1 MMCQKMHLL
10 LTCKRQTLKTV
21 SKALPHLEPAR
32 GQTPRSEACRG
43 PGIKASRFF
52 RSMVYQG
59 KMIAAEV
66 DKMNPEERKRLYKE
80 MRLYKAKSSQ
90 LTTEIIRQH
99 HAGQAEQ
106 FRGDGT
112 NLLEEMLREGVWP
125 DKDVEAVEPTTEEKR
140 SIHSRILKDG
150 MCLAC
155 GKQCDVTVI
164 TLLAACQ
171 THAILQ
177 NSAVDASLFFSGWLY
192 CFNVFIWPTHQR
204 VLKEECQLD
213 RLFGPPAGF
222 GLRRWGSGCKVCTRK
237 GLMEY
242 FGDAVF

>member
-1 MMCQKMHLL
+1 MWRLWEEMKKDGVSLES
-10 LTCKRQTLKTV
+10 TSVDDV
-21 SKALPHLEPAR
+21 SKDAFASDM
-32 GQTPRSEACRG
+32 QTSDTEDSVKGTTSFGTSKRTNTRSEACRG
-43 PGIKASRFF
+43 PGRKASRFF

-66 DKMNPEERKRLYKE
+66 DKLNPEEGKRLYKE

-99 HAGQAEQ
+99 HAEQAEQ

-112 NLLEEMLREGVWP
+112 NLLKEMLREGVWP

-155 GKQCDVTVI
+155 GKQCDDS
-164 TLLAACQ
+164 
-171 THAILQ
+171 HAMS
-177 NSAVDASLFFSGWLY
+177 SA
-192 CFNVFIWPTHQR
+192 HQR

-213 RLFGPPAGF
+213 RVFGPPAGF

>member
-1 MMCQKMHLL
+1 MKKDGVSLES
-10 LTCKRQTLKTV
+10 TSVDDV
-21 SKALPHLEPAR
+21 SKDAFASDM
-32 GQTPRSEACRG
+32 QTSDTEDSVKGTTSFGTSKRTNTRSAASRG
-43 PGIKASRFF
+43 PGRKASRLF

-59 KMIAAEV
+59 KMIA
-66 DKMNPEERKRLYKE
+66 
-80 MRLYKAKSSQ
+80 AKSSQ

-99 HAGQAEQ
+99 HAEQAEQ

-155 GKQCDVTVI
+155 GKQCDDS
-164 TLLAACQ
+164 
-171 THAILQ
+171 HAMS
-177 NSAVDASLFFSGWLY
+177 SA
-192 CFNVFIWPTHQR
+192 HQR

-222 GLRRWGSGCKVCTRK
+222 GLRRCGSGGKVCTRK

-242 FGDAVF
+242 FGDAVFELPKVLMEKF